1 MTVEIFYIIIAFI
14 VGVLGYLHYIIDK
27 QKKDIELLWTQ
38 IAILAA
44 ATARKI
50 TEIENLK
57 KTEDD
62 K

>member
-1 MTVEIFYIIIAFI
+1 MTVEIFYIILALI
-14 VGVLGYLHYIIDK
+14 VGVLGYLHYTIDK

>member
-1 MTVEIFYIIIAFI
+1 MTIEIFYIILALI
-14 VGVLGYLHYIIDK
+14 VGVLGYLHYTIDK

>member
-1 MTVEIFYIIIAFI
+1 MTVEIFYIILALI

>member
-1 MTVEIFYIIIAFI
+1 MTVEIFYIILSII
-14 VGVLGYLHYIIDK
+14 VGVLGYLHYTIDK

-44 ATARKI
+44 ATAQKL
-50 TEIENLK
+50 TEIEKSK
-57 KTEDD
+57 KDD

>member
-14 VGVLGYLHYIIDK
+14 VGVLGYLHYTIDK

>member
-1 MTVEIFYIIIAFI
+1 MTVEIFYIILAFI
-14 VGVLGYLHYIIDK
+14 VGVLGYLNYIIDK